1 MNKEIIG
8 IVKLYSDEYYK
19 IVSYDYIANN
29 VNTLNILRIKLSEEY
44 LEEVDNNKY
53 IKRVETE
60 AINPLIL
67 IDDWFSD
74 GHILII
80 DKAWYEKNKDL
91 VMNLVRIISKETSKS
106 YLEIAN
112 SCLIDDSVISSLCE
126 NTSLKEVSL
135 AKRIK
140 NGYTLTFEDYV
151 KFKNSNITSVDSFNV
166 DEKLKENFD
175 DIIKYNNSIKL
186 IGDYT
191 YKQIKDPSLS
201 KLYIKNVIT
210 DYDLANFKYL
220 DKDKII
226 LIYIN
231 NIEYLSKIQNR
242 LQELNLNN
250 KIIINTKNKNELN
263 SIVFDMDIKADNI
276 FVNNE
281 DVTFKKYLEYEKLL
295 YSMIEPAKSLSP
307 FEKYIY
313 AYNITKQFKKYKKS
327 EEEPT
332 LSRNLYKIL
341 DNEYMVCV
349 GFSELFG
356 DLLEKLG
363 INNIKLDVSVDIS
376 YDDVIDHS
384 KEIDLEDKTTDS
396 RGHARRY
403 VYIKDKK
410 YDIDGFYISDPTW
423 DNDLENDYYNHLALT
438 DEEITKHRR
447 YNYLSIS
454 KFELFNIS
462 SIEEFYQKINFLCD
476 KKEFSNTPSDIIYD
490 LINTLKILDIKFV
503 RMLESKYEY
512 IKNTPYHWNK
522 NISSLIYDIGNYL
535 ISHVNKTI
543 SGEKIFEAVKVL
555 YSNFYGYDDDRI
567 FDILKDT
574 VSKNKERD
582 DNLFPKRY
590 KFYSDGKKEE
600 LPNYFNRFDIK
611 MDGKKL

>member
-1 MNKEIIG
+1 MNNEIIDV
-8 IVKLYSDEYYK
+8 VKLYSDEYYK

-60 AINPLIL
+60 ESSPLIL
-67 IDDWFSD
+67 TEDWLND
-74 GHILII
+74 GQVLII
-80 DKAWYEKNKDL
+80 DKVWYEKNKDL

-112 SCLIDDSVISSLCE
+112 SSLIDDSVISSLCE
-126 NTSLKEVSL
+126 NVNLKEISL
-135 AKRIK
+135 DKRSYILTYQDYIK
-140 NGYTLTFEDYV
+140 L
-151 KFKNSNITSVDSFNV
+151 KKSSIISVDSFNV

-175 DIIKYNNSIKL
+175 DIIKYNNSRKL
-186 IGDYT
+186 IGEYT
-191 YKQIKDPSLS
+191 YSQIKDSTLQTLS
-201 KLYIKNVIT
+201 IKGVIT
-210 DYDLANFKYL
+210 DYDLDNFKYL
-220 DKDKII
+220 TKDKII

-231 NIEYLSKIQNR
+231 NVESLSKIQNR
-242 LQELNLNN
+242 LKELNLNN
-250 KIIINTKNKNELN
+250 KIIIKSENKNRLN
-263 SIVFDMDIKADNI
+263 NIIFDNYVKGDNI
-276 FVNNE
+276 FVNGE
-281 DVTFKKYLEYEKLL
+281 DVTLEKYLEYEELL
-295 YSMIEPAKSLSP
+295 YSLIEPAFSLSM
-307 FEKYIY
+307 FERYIY
-313 AYNITKQFKKYKKS
+313 AYNITKQFKKYKDNPHEKS
-327 EEEPT
+327 

-341 DNEYMVCV
+341 DNEYIVCA
-349 GFSELFG
+349 GFSNLFG
-356 DLLEKLG
+356 DLLDKLG
-363 INNIKLDVSVDIS
+363 IRNVGMDISVDLS
-376 YDDVIDHS
+376 YDDITDHS

-396 RGHARRY
+396 IGHARRY

-490 LINTLKILDIKFV
+490 LIDTLKILDIKFV

-512 IKNTPYHWNK
+512 IKNTPYHWNED
-522 NISSLIYDIGNYL
+522 ISSLIYDIGNYL

-555 YSNFYGYDDDRI
+555 YSNFYGYDEDRI

-611 MDGKKL
+611 MDEKKL